1 MKLIIITGLSGAGKT
16 QVVKTLEDL
25 GFYCVDNIPAE
36 LIPKFAEM
44 YRRVAKPD
52 DKAALVCDLRAGNMF
67 SDFEDSMD
75 QLQELGYDYDLL
87 FLDAT
92 NEALIKRYKQ
102 TRRMHPSSMGGRIID
117 GINRE
122 RALLSNIKKHAN
134 HIIDTTE
141 LSPGELKDMIINMY
155 NIDDGA
161 GEMVIHVMSFGFKY
175 GLPLDSDLVFDVRF
189 LPNPFYI
196 PELKEHT
203 GLETCVH
210 DYVMKFDESKE
221 FLGMLTDMIG
231 YLVPK
236 YIKEGKAQLVISVG
250 CTGGHHRSVTFAEE
264 IYNFLRN
271 NNYRTTITHRDIKK
285 GV

>member
-134 HIIDTTE
+134 HIICLLYT
-141 LSPGELKDMIINMY
+141 SP
-155 NIDDGA
+155 
-161 GEMVIHVMSFGFKY
+161 S
-175 GLPLDSDLVFDVRF
+175 P
-189 LPNPFYI
+189 
-196 PELKEHT
+196 
-203 GLETCVH
+203 
-210 DYVMKFDESKE
+210 
-221 FLGMLTDMIG
+221 
-231 YLVPK
+231 
-236 YIKEGKAQLVISVG
+236 
-250 CTGGHHRSVTFAEE
+250 
-264 IYNFLRN
+264 
-271 NNYRTTITHRDIKK
+271 RDCS
-285 GV
+285 